1 INQALGLTSEG
12 FQVTGGQTQTAFAS
26 RRRIYFSRRIK
37 RDILNKILLI
47 RIFEALNKT
56 KTIYNITCQIVSR
69 QYSLIFISL
78 LFTFV
83 GVSSTKPKGFG
94 GEPKT
99 LGQFIAINLGQFV
112 DPSTWGD
119 EIVPYGNCSII
130 ITSSLVVTISKAFI
144 DLNMR
149 KCDIYGTLILGSS
162 SYSSFT
168 FGYRSNAIV
177 HVSGSLQDQTSGNVI
192 NCPEGTLLTIYPMG
206 SFVGKDAVVNSIT
219 TAQITANQTRSVKL
233 SSNFNDPFTCGG
245 CGMRIPTGF
254 VLSAVDLNSE
264 LNMNFND
271 ISIAV
276 GTVFQLGSSDS
287 NNGFKF
293 KSQIRIDCHGT
304 LVDITGGTGG
314 ISICF

>member
-1 INQALGLTSEG
+1 MSVLS
-12 FQVTGGQTQTAFAS
+12 
-26 RRRIYFSRRIK
+26 
-37 RDILNKILLI
+37 KILQIASNLNATI
-47 RIFEALNKT
+47 CVISICAAKTRIFEALNKT

-83 GVSSTKPKGFG
+83 GVSSTKQKGFG

-206 SFVGKDAVVNSIT
+206 SFVGKDAAVNSIT

-233 SSNFNDPFTCGG
+233 SSNFNDPFTCG
-245 CGMRIPTGF
+245 I
-254 VLSAVDLNSE
+254 LS
-264 LNMNFND
+264 
-271 ISIAV
+271 
-276 GTVFQLGSSDS
+276 
-287 NNGFKF
+287 
-293 KSQIRIDCHGT
+293 
-304 LVDITGGTGG
+304 GG
-314 ISICF
+314 